1 MRRVAVTGIG
11 LCSPLGCG
19 QEEVMRALR
28 SCKNA
33 VQELPELREYRN
45 MNCVLGA
52 PVTAELPSYPRRK
65 TRSMGRLGIMAVA
78 AAERAIEDAGLPG
91 SPELSDG
98 TAGVACGSSAGTM
111 SGMRDVAE
119 FLTGKDIVSLNA
131 TTYVQIM
138 PHTCAVNISLFFGIT
153 GRIIAT
159 STACTSG
166 SQALGY
172 AYEAIGC
179 GAQDL
184 MVAGGAEE
192 LSPLS
197 VGVFDALYATSGT
210 RDPSR
215 APRPFDTNRD
225 GIVVGEGAGMLILE
239 EYDHAVRRGAR
250 IYAEIVGFATN
261 ADATHVT
268 SPDSSGMERCMRLAL
283 KNAGLVPEN
292 IGYINAHGTGT
303 AQGDLAEGQ
312 AMCRIFGNGTPV
324 ATLKGYMGHTL
335 GAAGALEAAMSI
347 MMQRA
352 GWFAPNLNLADPD
365 PEIGDLDYIR
375 GEGRTLD
382 TEYVMSNNF
391 AFGGVN
397 TSLIFRNPEF
407 GRP

>member
-1 MRRVAVTGIG
+1 MRRVVITGMG

-19 QEEVMRALR
+19 QDEVMQVLR

-33 VQELPELREYRN
+33 VQMLPELQEYRN
-45 MNCVLGA
+45 MTCALGA
-52 PVTAELPSYPRRK
+52 PVTGSLPDYPRKK
-65 TRSMGRLGIMAVA
+65 TRSMGRLGILAVTA
-78 AAERAIEDAGLPG
+78 AGSAIEDAGLAG
-91 SPELSDG
+91 SPELTDG
-98 TAGVACGSSAGTM
+98 TAGIACGSSAGAM
-111 SGMRDVAE
+111 SGMQDVAG
-119 FLTGKDIVSLNA
+119 FLTEKDIVSLNA

-166 SQALGY
+166 AQALGY
-172 AYEAIGC
+172 AYEAIKC

-197 VGVFDALYATSGT
+197 VGIFDVLYATSGT
-210 RDPSR
+210 RDP
-215 APRPFDTNRD
+215 ALTPRPFDKTRD

-239 EYDHAVRRGAR
+239 EYEHAVRRGAR

-261 ADATHVT
+261 ADASHVT
-268 SPDSSGMERCMRLAL
+268 SPSTAGMEKCMRLAL
-283 KNAGLVPEN
+283 KNAGLSPES

-303 AQGDLAEGQ
+303 VQGDLAEGQ
-312 AMCRIFGNGTPV
+312 AMYRIFGNRTPV
-324 ATLKGYMGHTL
+324 ATLKSYMGHTL
-335 GAAGALEAAMSI
+335 GAAGALEAAMTI

-352 GWFAPNLNLADPD
+352 GWFAPNLNLATPD
-365 PEIGDLDYIR
+365 PEIGDLAYIR
-375 GEGRTLD
+375 GEGVFLD

-397 TSLIFRNPEF
+397 TSLIFRKPES
-407 GRP
+407 GL